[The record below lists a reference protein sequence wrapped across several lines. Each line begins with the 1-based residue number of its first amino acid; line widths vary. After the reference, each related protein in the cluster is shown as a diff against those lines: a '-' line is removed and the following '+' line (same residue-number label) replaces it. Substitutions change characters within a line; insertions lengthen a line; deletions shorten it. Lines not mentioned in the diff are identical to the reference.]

1 MRRDIAMQL
10 PDWLEKEEQYIPDKD
25 RDYFISRS
33 FLRIT
38 GILAR
43 YESAPPFLPDK
54 LCPSPMAAM
63 LFLLLLLL
71 LIVTSSQP
79 YFLYTVAALLLALLA
94 LQDGR
99 RISRLLLPSLLAALF
114 SLFILLPAILMTTNP
129 LTLLLPVKTFLTVL
143 ASGIFTGLYPWNRI
157 TAAIS
162 WFHVPQL
169 AIFILDTA
177 LRYIYLLGS
186 LSREFL
192 TALQLRSIGQNR
204 QKSRAM
210 AGVVGNLFL
219 KSQEMSQEMYHAMQC
234 RGFTGTYPHSHQR
247 AWQPADIVLLL
258 TATALLFI
266 YLRLEMLL

>member
-1 MRRDIAMQL
+1 MQL
-10 PDWLEKEEQYIPDKD
+10 PDWLKSEEQYIPNKD

-38 GILAR
+38 SILAR
-43 YESAPPFLPDK
+43 YEAASPFLPER
-54 LCPSPMAAM
+54 LCPSPMAAL
-63 LFLLLLLL
+63 LFLLLLILL
-71 LIVTSSQP
+71 TATSSQP
-79 YFLYTVAALLLALLA
+79 YFLYTAAALLLALLA
-94 LQDGR
+94 LHDGPAIR
-99 RISRLLLPSLLAALF
+99 RLLLPALAAALF
-114 SLFILLPAILMTTNP
+114 SLLILLPAILLTANP

-143 ASGIFTGLYPWNRI
+143 AAGIFTGMYAWHRM
-157 TAAIS
+157 TAALS

-186 LSREFL
+186 LSRDFL
-192 TALQLRSIGQNR
+192 TALQLRSIGRNR
-204 QKSRAM
+204 QKSKAI

-247 AWQPADIVLLL
+247 AWKPADIVLLL

>member
-1 MRRDIAMQL
+1 MQL
-10 PDWLEKEEQYIPDKD
+10 PDWLKKEEQYNPDQD

-79 YFLYTVAALLLALLA
+79 YFLYTIAA
-94 LQDGR
+94 
-99 RISRLLLPSLLAALF
+99 
-114 SLFILLPAILMTTNP
+114 
-129 LTLLLPVKTFLTVL
+129 LLLPVKTFLTVL
-143 ASGIFTGLYPWNRI
+143 ASGIFPGLYPWNRI